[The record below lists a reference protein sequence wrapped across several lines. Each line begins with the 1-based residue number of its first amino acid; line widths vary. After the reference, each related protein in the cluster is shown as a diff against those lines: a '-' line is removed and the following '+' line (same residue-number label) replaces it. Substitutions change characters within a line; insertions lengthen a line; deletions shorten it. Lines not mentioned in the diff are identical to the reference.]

1 MKKIGFIDLYI
12 SEWHANNY
20 PKWIKKA
27 ADALGEEWK
36 VAYVYA
42 EEDVSP
48 VDGRTTAAWC
58 EAFSAKVCASI
69 REVCER
75 SDYLFILAP
84 SNPEKHLAY
93 VREVFPFAKPTYVD
107 KTFAPNAA
115 EAEEIF
121 ALAEKYG
128 TPFFSTSALRYAT
141 ELADIPA
148 PRELAVTGGGSNFP
162 EYSVHQVEMI
172 VKLMGGDFT
181 DVSAEKTEDGYAAAI
196 TFADGRHA
204 TVSYAPTN
212 RFTVTADGVLTP
224 IASDFFG
231 LLLAD
236 IVRFF
241 REGTVAFDT
250 AETLA
255 VMRLREAILGKAG
268 LV

>member
-1 MKKIGFIDLYI
+1 MKTIGFIDLYI

-20 PKWIKKA
+20 PKWIKEA
-27 ADALGEEWK
+27 AEAYGEEWK

-42 EEDVSP
+42 EKDVSP

-58 EAFSAKVCASI
+58 EAFGATACGSI
-69 REVCER
+69 REVCEKA
-75 SDYLFILAP
+75 DCLFILAP

-121 ALAEKYG
+121 ALSKQYG

-141 ELADIPA
+141 ELASIPA
-148 PRELAVTGGGSNFP
+148 CRELAITGGGSNFP
-162 EYSVHQVEMI
+162 EYSVHQIEMI
-172 VKLMGGDFT
+172 VKLMGGDFSSVT
-181 DVSAEKTEDGYAAAI
+181 AEPTEDGYAA
-196 TFADGRHA
+196 TVTYPDGRRA
-204 TVSYAPTN
+204 TVSYAPQN
-212 RFTVTADGVLTP
+212 RFTATADGVLYP
-224 IASDFFG
+224 IASSFFA

-236 IVRFF
+236 VIRFF
-241 REGTVAFDT
+241 REGTVSFDT

-255 VMRLREAILGKAG
+255 VMRLREEILGKLG
-268 LV
+268 LL